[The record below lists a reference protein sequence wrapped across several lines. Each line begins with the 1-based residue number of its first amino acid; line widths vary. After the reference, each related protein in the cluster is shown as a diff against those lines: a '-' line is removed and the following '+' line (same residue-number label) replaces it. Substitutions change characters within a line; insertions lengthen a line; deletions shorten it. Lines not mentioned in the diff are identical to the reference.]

1 MKLKTLKKSIVIYAV
16 VSIIAATSLIYLSK
30 RDSLFTEAYNV
41 AVEKI
46 ATQGEGEVSYNTG
59 YITAL
64 ILRVEEH
71 ESLVLLLLV
80 LQLVSASLLLFLI
93 INTKIVEDKSG
104 DAT

>member
-16 VSIIAATSLIYLSK
+16 VSIIAATSLIFLSK

-80 LQLVSASLLLFLI
+80 LQLVTASLLLFLI

>member
-93 INTKIVEDKSG
+93 INTKIVGDKSG

>member
-1 MKLKTLKKSIVIYAV
+1 MKVKTLKAIIVIYAV
-16 VSIIAATSLIYLSK
+16 VSIIGATSLIFLSK

-46 ATQGEGEVSYNTG
+46 ATQGEGEVSYDTD

-64 ILRVEEH
+64 IHRVEDH

-80 LQLVSASLLLFLI
+80 LQLVTASLLLFLI
-93 INTKIVEDKSG
+93 INTKTVEE
-104 DAT
+104 

>member
-1 MKLKTLKKSIVIYAV
+1 MKVKTLKKVIVIYAV
-16 VSIIAATSLIYLSK
+16 VSIIAATSLIFLSK

-80 LQLVSASLLLFLI
+80 LQLVTASLLLFLI

>member
-1 MKLKTLKKSIVIYAV
+1 MKVKTLKNGIAIYAV
-16 VSIIAATSLIYLSK
+16 VSIIAATSLIFLSK

-46 ATQGEGEVSYNTG
+46 ATQSEGEVPYNTG

-64 ILRVEEH
+64 ILRVEEY

-80 LQLVSASLLLFLI
+80 LQLVTASLLLFLI
-93 INTKIVEDKSG
+93 FNTKTVEEKSV
-104 DAT
+104 DVT

>member
-1 MKLKTLKKSIVIYAV
+1 MKVKTLKKGIVIYAV
-16 VSIIAATSLIYLSK
+16 VSIIAATSLIFLSK

-80 LQLVSASLLLFLI
+80 LQLVTASLLLFLI